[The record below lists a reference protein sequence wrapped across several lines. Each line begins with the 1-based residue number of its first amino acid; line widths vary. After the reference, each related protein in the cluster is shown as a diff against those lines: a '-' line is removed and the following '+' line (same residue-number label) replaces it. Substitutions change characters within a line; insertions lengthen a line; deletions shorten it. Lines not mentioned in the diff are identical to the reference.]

1 MSTERPAWVRRHG
14 GEPYLVPAVRE
25 TPLAGGPELD
35 RALATLSAGEFDIV
49 VFLTG
54 VGVRRLF
61 EEARRSNC
69 LEAARSALTQSTVVC
84 RGPKPIAALKEERV
98 PVSYAVPSPHTT
110 SELLAV
116 LSSLP
121 LEGQH
126 VLVVHVGE
134 LMTQP
139 AGALSLRGAHVTEL
153 QLYQWELSK
162 VDAANLREFVQ
173 HLLWAEIDAL
183 AFTSQVQVRN
193 FFQIVDELDARKEVE
208 RQLRDRT
215 AVAAV
220 GPTCAEALR
229 ANGIEPDVVPGHP
242 KMGTMI
248 VALARHLSSEKGTD
262 SNRAVRAV
270 KPGCIQ
276 ERNPAGSA
284 GPQLIPSGPSFF
296 DADAA
301 TG

>member
-1 MSTERPAWVRRHG
+1 VSSLDGAVVALFEARMSTELAALVRRHG

-25 TPLAGGPELD
+25 RPLAGGPELD
-35 RALATLSAGEFDIV
+35 RALSKLFAGEFDIV

-54 VGVRRLF
+54 IGVRRLF
-61 EEARRSNC
+61 EEARRSDC
-69 LEAARSALTQSTVVC
+69 LEAAQSALTQLTVVC
-84 RGPKPIAALKEERV
+84 RGPKPIAALKEESI

-110 SELLAV
+110 RELLAV

-126 VLVVHVGE
+126 VLVVHAGE
-134 LMTQP
+134 LMPEP
-139 AGALSLRGAHVTEL
+139 AGMLRLRGAHVMEL

-162 VDAANLREFVQ
+162 VDAANLREFMQ
-173 HLLWAEIDAL
+173 HLLLAEIDAL
-183 AFTSQVQVRN
+183 AFTSQIQVRH

-208 RQLRDRT
+208 RQLRDRI

-248 VALARHLSSEKGTD
+248 VALARHFSSEKETD
-262 SNRAVRAV
+262 SNR
-270 KPGCIQ
+270 KDS
-276 ERNPAGSA
+276 NPTPKCLS
-284 GPQLIPSGPSFF
+284 
-296 DADAA
+296 
-301 TG
+301 